1 MGTHNVSSEI
11 FEIITVEE
19 FELLLQGE
27 NVID

>member
-1 MGTHNVSSEI
+1 MGIYNVSSEI
-11 FEIITVEE
+11 FEIISVED

>member
-1 MGTHNVSSEI
+1 MGAYNVSSEI

-27 NVID
+27 NVIA

>member
-1 MGTHNVSSEI
+1 MGTYNVSSEI
-11 FEIITVEE
+11 FEIITAEE